1 MNDDI
6 RIFEVSECDW
16 YIGAGTPEEIM
27 EAYTNDTGVTLDDND
42 GQLPTPISDSA
53 LDTLLYH
60 DFDDDEQP
68 LGTSRTFREQL
79 ALEVAKG
86 GEFPRLFAS
95 TEY

>member
-1 MNDDI
+1 MSNDI

-16 YIGAGTPEEIM
+16 YIGAGTPAEIM
-27 EAYTNDTGVTLDDND
+27 AAYTADTGVTAEDND
-42 GQLPTPISDSA
+42 GQLPAPLSDEA

-79 ALEVAKG
+79 ALEIVKG